1 MGQFIDHDLSITP
14 EEEVNTV
21 SPFDFSSI
29 IWLTIVLQV
38 DGCCDCFM
46 QHHPNCLPINVQS
59 HDPFYGPF
67 QQAIIVKI
75 EAQLQCLNFVYTL
88 QKCLDVSRSVAYCEG
103 NSPQREQPNEI
114 TAFIDASNVYG
125 SDDETAKNLRTLSDV
140 WTALTSG
147 INIQIDTL
155 LTFTMLYPGSS
166 QDRRGRSLAHWWYV
180 RGEVRWGHQS
190 KREPGTRQHP
200 HHIC

>member
-1 MGQFIDHDLSITP
+1 
-14 EEEVNTV
+14 
-21 SPFDFSSI
+21 
-29 IWLTIVLQV
+29 
-38 DGCCDCFM
+38 M

-103 NSPQREQPNEI
+103 NSLQREQPNEI

-125 SDDETAKNLRTLSDV
+125 SDDETAKSLRTLSDV
-140 WTALTSG
+140 
-147 INIQIDTL
+147 
-155 LTFTMLYPGSS
+155 
-166 QDRRGRSLAHWWYV
+166 
-180 RGEVRWGHQS
+180 
-190 KREPGTRQHP
+190 
-200 HHIC
+200 